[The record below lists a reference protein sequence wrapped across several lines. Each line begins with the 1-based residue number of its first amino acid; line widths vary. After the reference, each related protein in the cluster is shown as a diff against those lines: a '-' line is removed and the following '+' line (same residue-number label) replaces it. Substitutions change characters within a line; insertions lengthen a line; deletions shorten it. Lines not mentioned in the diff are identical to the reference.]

1 MIDEMTRHETP
12 LGKQSTYSDQYDP
25 SLLFAIPRA
34 ESRTTLE
41 LGEDLPFN
49 GCDIWTAWELTW
61 LNASGV
67 PQIAS
72 AEILVPAYS
81 PFLIESKSLKLYLG
95 SFAMT
100 KVESSAELQ
109 RMIETDLNACTGSD
123 VDLRLH
129 GSGDDTNIE
138 EFAGICIDT
147 IEADCT
153 VFDVE
158 PGFLKASD
166 EVVTETLNSHVL
178 RSLCPVTDQPDLG
191 SVMIAY
197 TGPQIDR
204 AGLLRYIVSFRQHN
218 DFHEACVERMFMD
231 ISKLCRTEQLTV
243 YARYQRRGGIDINPF
258 RSNFEAPP
266 NRIRLRR
273 Q

>member
-1 MIDEMTRHETP
+1 MNNEKTRDETP
-12 LGKQSTYSDQYDP
+12 LGKPSVYSDQYDP
-25 SLLFAIPRA
+25 SLLFSIERVT
-34 ESRTTLE
+34 SRSA
-41 LGEDLPFN
+41 LGLGDDLPFG
-49 GCDIWTAWELTW
+49 GCDIWTAWEISW

-67 PQIAS
+67 PQVTS

-81 PFLIESKSLKLYLG
+81 PYLIESKSLKLYLG

-100 KVESSAELQ
+100 KVDSPARLQ
-109 RMIETDLNACTGSD
+109 EMIETDLKACTGSD
-123 VDLRLH
+123 VELILH
-129 GSGDDTNIE
+129 SAADEPRIEDFAGSCIDATDTN
-138 EFAGICIDT
+138 CD
-147 IEADCT
+147 

-158 PGFLKASD
+158 PAFLTSAG
-166 EVVTETLNSHVL
+166 ELVTETLHSHIL

-191 SVMIAY
+191 SVLISY
-197 TGPQIDR
+197 QGPQIDR

-231 ISKLCRTEQLTV
+231 ISQRCKPDQLTV

-258 RSNFEAPP
+258 RSDFEAPP
-266 NRIRLRR
+266 SHLRLHR

>member
-1 MIDEMTRHETP
+1 MSDETP
-12 LGKQSTYSDQYDP
+12 LGKQTVYSDQYDP

-34 ESRTTLE
+34 ESRAALE
-41 LGEDLPFN
+41 LGNDLPFN

-61 LNASGV
+61 LNPSGV

-72 AEILVPAYS
+72 AEIFVPAYS
-81 PFLIESKSLKLYLG
+81 PCLIESKSLKLYLG

-100 KVESSAELQ
+100 KVENPAKLQ
-109 RMIETDLNACTGSD
+109 QMIESDLNACTGSD
-123 VDLRLH
+123 VELRLH
-129 GSGDDTNIE
+129 NSGDDTDIE
-138 EFAGICIDT
+138 EFTGVCIDIAAT
-147 IEADCT
+147 DCD
-153 VFDVE
+153 VFDVD
-158 PGFLKASD
+158 PDFLKTSD
-166 EVVTETLNSHVL
+166 ELVTETLYSHAL

-191 SVMIAY
+191 SVMVSY
-197 TGPQIDR
+197 QGPRID
-204 AGLLRYIVSFRQHN
+204 AAALLRYIVSFRQHN

-231 ISKLCRTEQLTV
+231 ISRRCNPDQLTV

-266 NRIRLRR
+266 SRMRLRR

>member
-1 MIDEMTRHETP
+1 MSDETP
-12 LGKQSTYSDQYDP
+12 LGKPTVYPDRCDP
-25 SLLFAIPRA
+25 ELLFAIPRA
-34 ESRTTLE
+34 DSRSALK
-41 LGEDLPFN
+41 LGNDLPFN
-49 GCDIWTAWELTW
+49 GCDIWTAWEITW
-61 LNASGV
+61 LNSSGV

-100 KVESSAELQ
+100 KLASTQELQ
-109 RMIETDLNACTGSD
+109 CTIEADLNACTDSN
-123 VDLRLH
+123 VELRLH
-129 GSGDDTNIE
+129 STGDETDIE
-138 EFAGICIDT
+138 EFAGGCIDST
-147 IEADCT
+147 DTNCD
-153 VFDVE
+153 VFDVDAGYLE
-158 PGFLKASD
+158 AS
-166 EVVTETLNSHVL
+166 ENLVTESLHSHVL

-191 SVMIAY
+191 SVMISY
-197 TGPQIDR
+197 KGPQIDR

-231 ISKLCRTEQLTV
+231 ITRRCKPEQLTV

-266 NRIRLRR
+266 SRIRLRR

>member
-1 MIDEMTRHETP
+1 MTDITP
-12 LGKQSTYSDQYDP
+12 LGQPTRYADQYDP
-25 SLLFAIPRA
+25 GLLFAIPRT
-34 ESRTTLE
+34 ESRAALD
-41 LGEDLPFN
+41 LGNDLPFN
-49 GCDIWTAWELTW
+49 GCDIWTAWEITW
-61 LNASGV
+61 LNAAGV

-100 KVESSAELQ
+100 RVESTNKLRQ
-109 RMIETDLNACTGSD
+109 MIETDLNACTGSD
-123 VDLRLH
+123 VELRIH
-129 GSGDDTNIE
+129 STGDETNIE
-138 EFAGICIDT
+138 EFAGDCIDSIDT
-147 IEADCT
+147 NCD
-153 VFDVE
+153 VFDVDAN
-158 PGFLKASD
+158 FLAASD

-191 SVMIAY
+191 SVMISY
-197 TGPQIDR
+197 KGPQIDR

-231 ISKLCRTEQLTV
+231 ITQRCKPEQLTV

-266 NRIRLRR
+266 SRIRLRR